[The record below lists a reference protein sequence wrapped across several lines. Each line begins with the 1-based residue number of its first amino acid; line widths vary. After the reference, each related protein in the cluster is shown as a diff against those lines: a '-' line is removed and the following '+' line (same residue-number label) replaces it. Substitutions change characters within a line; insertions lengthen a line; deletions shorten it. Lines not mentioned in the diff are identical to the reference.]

1 MRIIENFIII
11 AISITAII
19 IAIFGFVFILYIHA
33 ELTELNELTQ
43 INAYFLF
50 CFLIAKVHIRKIKHL
65 LTAL

>member
-1 MRIIENFIII
+1 MKIIENFIII

-50 CFLIAKVHIRKIKHL
+50 SMNNYE
-65 LTAL
+65 